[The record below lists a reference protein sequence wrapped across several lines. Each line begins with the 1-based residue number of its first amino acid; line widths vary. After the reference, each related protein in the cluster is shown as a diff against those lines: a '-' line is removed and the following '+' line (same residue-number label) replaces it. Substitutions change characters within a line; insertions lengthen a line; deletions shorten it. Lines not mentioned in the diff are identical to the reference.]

1 MTARWLAAAVALAA
15 CGGERARPAA
25 SEPVRTQAV
34 RRGDIVDRQFLT
46 GEIRASSAE
55 GLATPRTDSWQL
67 VIRWL
72 ADDGATVKAGDK
84 VIEFDNSAFT
94 SQLAEKHLA
103 VLEAEM
109 TLRGARDLGEVAIAS
124 KETELRQQQI
134 ALDKA
139 TLRAAVPGDLLAGRD
154 AQERQL
160 ARKRAEV
167 AVDKATHELAA
178 LREQTA
184 LEDRV
189 KQIELDKARS
199 AIAVAEATIARLVM
213 TSPRDGMVVL
223 ENHPWLGRKI
233 RVGDTV
239 QPGMTLVSLPDM
251 TQPMAVRAE
260 LSDVD
265 DGRVAVGMAAT
276 CTLDAYPGEPTP
288 CTVARITPVA
298 RSQGEGSL
306 RRTFAVDLD
315 LGRDP
320 ARTDA
325 ARMRP
330 GMSVKVELRS
340 HAATGAAVVPR
351 GAILAAEPG
360 AAGDA
365 KPGPRRARVR
375 LASGALRDV
384 TLGLCDA
391 QGCAAEAGVAVGDV
405 VAIGGAP

>member
-1 MTARWLAAAVALAA
+1 VTARSIVALALALAA
-15 CGGERARPAA
+15 CGRARARPAA
-25 SEPVRTQAV
+25 SEAARTQAV

-55 GLATPRTDSWQL
+55 GLATPRTESWQL

-94 SQLAEKHLA
+94 AQLAEKHLA
-103 VLEAEM
+103 MLEAEM
-109 TLRGARDLGEVAIAS
+109 TLRGARDLGAVAIAS
-124 KETELRQQQI
+124 KQTELRQQQI

-139 TLRAAVPGDLLAGRD
+139 TVHAGVPADLLAGRD

-160 ARKRAEV
+160 AHKRAEV

-184 LEDRV
+184 LEERV
-189 KQIELDKARS
+189 QQIELDKART
-199 AIAVAEATIARLVM
+199 AIAVAESTIARLVM
-213 TSPRDGMVVL
+213 TAPRDGMVVF
-223 ENHPWLGRKI
+223 EDHPWLGRKI

-265 DGRVAVGMAAT
+265 DGRIAAGMAAT
-276 CTLDAYPGEPTP
+276 CTLDAYPGDPTP

-298 RSQGEGSL
+298 RSKGESSL

-315 LGRDP
+315 LGSTDP
-320 ARTDA
+320 

-330 GMSVKVELRS
+330 GMSVKVELRPR
-340 HAATGAAVVPR
+340 AVTGATVVPR
-351 GAILAAEPG
+351 GAIVAPEPEATSAAAAP
-360 AAGDA
+360 AAGD
-365 KPGPRRARVR
+365 RRARVR

-391 QGCAAEAGVAVGDV
+391 QGCAVEAGIAPGDV